1 MQKVA
6 LITGTGSG
14 IGKALAELLLS
25 ENYLIF
31 GYSRTNQIENKNFTF
46 TKIDL
51 SDMESVQKLQFPNV
65 DVASDVLLVNNAA
78 TIGSIL
84 PIDKKTDEEILR
96 EYNLNII
103 SPTLLSRKFINN
115 YSDNKKLLINI
126 GSGAANKAIASWST
140 YCATKSGLDMLTE
153 VIQKEKHESLKVFSI
168 HPGVVNTNMQEEIR
182 KSDADFFPIKQ
193 QFIDYYSKNELFS
206 VDFVALKI
214 FQIIVKNEDFEEM
227 IEMERQKNTWTFE
240 ERWLSRI
247 WDKWK
252 EFIEPPG
259 NPKWSSVGHDSM
271 GTINI
276 P

>member
-51 SDMESVQKLQFPNV
+51 SDMEAVQKLQFPNV
-65 DVASDVLLVNNAA
+65 NVAFDVLLVNNAA

-84 PIDKKTDEEILR
+84 PIDRKTNEEILR

-214 FQIIVKNEDFEEM
+214 FQIIAKNEDFEE
-227 IEMERQKNTWTFE
+227 IILNLRDFE
-240 ERWLSRI
+240 
-247 WDKWK
+247 
-252 EFIEPPG
+252 
-259 NPKWSSVGHDSM
+259 
-271 GTINI
+271 
-276 P
+276 

>member
-51 SDMESVQKLQFPNV
+51 SDMKAVQKLQFPNV
-65 DVASDVLLVNNAA
+65 NVAFDVLLVNNAA

-84 PIDKKTDEEILR
+84 PIDRKTNEEILR

-214 FQIIVKNEDFEEM
+214 FQIIAKNEDFKE
-227 IEMERQKNTWTFE
+227 IILHLRDFE
-240 ERWLSRI
+240 
-247 WDKWK
+247 
-252 EFIEPPG
+252 
-259 NPKWSSVGHDSM
+259 
-271 GTINI
+271 
-276 P
+276 

>member
-14 IGKALAELLLS
+14 IGKALAELLLKN
-25 ENYLIF
+25 NYLVF
-31 GYSRTNQIENKNFTF
+31 GYSRTNSITHPNFTY

-51 SDMESVQKLQFPNV
+51 SNLEAVQKLQFPNV
-65 DVASDVLLVNNAA
+65 NVAFDVLLVNNAA

-84 PIDKKTDEEILR
+84 PIDRKTNEEILR

-126 GSGAANKAIASWST
+126 GSGAANIAIASWST

-214 FQIIVKNEDFEEM
+214 FQIIAKNEDFKE
-227 IEMERQKNTWTFE
+227 IILNLRDFE
-240 ERWLSRI
+240 
-247 WDKWK
+247 
-252 EFIEPPG
+252 
-259 NPKWSSVGHDSM
+259 
-271 GTINI
+271 
-276 P
+276 

>member
-84 PIDKKTDEEILR
+84 PIDKKTTEEILR

-182 KSDADFFPIKQ
+182 KSDPDFFPIKQ

-214 FQIIVKNEDFEEM
+214 FQIIAKNEDFKE
-227 IEMERQKNTWTFE
+227 IILHLGDFE
-240 ERWLSRI
+240 
-247 WDKWK
+247 
-252 EFIEPPG
+252 
-259 NPKWSSVGHDSM
+259 
-271 GTINI
+271 
-276 P
+276 

>member
-14 IGKALAELLLS
+14 IGRALAELLLS

-51 SDMESVQKLQFPNV
+51 SDMEAVQKLQFPNV
-65 DVASDVLLVNNAA
+65 NVASDVLLVNNAA

-84 PIDKKTDEEILR
+84 PIDKKTNEEILR

-214 FQIIVKNEDFEEM
+214 FQIIAKNEDFKE
-227 IEMERQKNTWTFE
+227 IILNLRGFE
-240 ERWLSRI
+240 
-247 WDKWK
+247 
-252 EFIEPPG
+252 
-259 NPKWSSVGHDSM
+259 
-271 GTINI
+271 
-276 P
+276 

>member
-51 SDMESVQKLQFPNV
+51 SDMEAVQKLQFPNV
-65 DVASDVLLVNNAA
+65 NLASDVLLVNNAA

-84 PIDKKTDEEILR
+84 PIDKKTNEEILR

-126 GSGAANKAIASWST
+126 SSGAANKAIASWST

-214 FQIIVKNEDFEEM
+214 FQIIAKNEDFKE
-227 IEMERQKNTWTFE
+227 IILHLRDFE
-240 ERWLSRI
+240 
-247 WDKWK
+247 
-252 EFIEPPG
+252 
-259 NPKWSSVGHDSM
+259 
-271 GTINI
+271 
-276 P
+276 

>member
-14 IGKALAELLLS
+14 IGKALAKLLLS
-25 ENYLIF
+25 ENYLVF

-51 SDMESVQKLQFPNV
+51 SNIEEVQKLRFP
-65 DVASDVLLVNNAA
+65 DIDLASDLLLVNNAA

-84 PIDKKTDEEILR
+84 PIHKKKNEEILR

-115 YSDNKKLLINI
+115 YANKRLLINI
-126 GSGAANKAIASWST
+126 SSGAANNPIPSWST
-140 YCATKSGLDMLTE
+140 YCATKSGLDMLTK
-153 VIQKEKHESLKVFSI
+153 VIHKEKHENLKIFSI

-182 KSDADFFPIKQ
+182 KSDANFFPIKQ
-193 QFIDYYSKNELFS
+193 QFIDYYNRNELFS

-214 FQIIVKNEDFEEM
+214 FQIIAKNEDLNE
-227 IEMERQKNTWTFE
+227 IILNLR
-240 ERWLSRI
+240 
-247 WDKWK
+247 
-252 EFIEPPG
+252 
-259 NPKWSSVGHDSM
+259 DSE
-271 GTINI
+271 
-276 P
+276 

>member
-14 IGKALAELLLS
+14 IGKALAKLLLS
-25 ENYLIF
+25 ENYLVF

-51 SDMESVQKLQFPNV
+51 SNIEEVQKLRFP
-65 DVASDVLLVNNAA
+65 DIDLASDLLLVNNAA

-84 PIDKKTDEEILR
+84 PIHKKKNEEILR

-115 YSDNKKLLINI
+115 YANKRLLINI
-126 GSGAANKAIASWST
+126 SSGAANNPIPSWST
-140 YCATKSGLDMLTE
+140 YCATKSGLDMLTK
-153 VIQKEKHESLKVFSI
+153 VIHKEKHENLKIFSI

-182 KSDADFFPIKQ
+182 KSDANFFPIKQ
-193 QFIDYYSKNELFS
+193 QFIDYYNRNELFS

-214 FQIIVKNEDFEEM
+214 FQIIAKNEDFNE
-227 IEMERQKNTWTFE
+227 IILNLRDFE
-240 ERWLSRI
+240 
-247 WDKWK
+247 
-252 EFIEPPG
+252 
-259 NPKWSSVGHDSM
+259 
-271 GTINI
+271 
-276 P
+276 

>member
-6 LITGTGSG
+6 LITGTSSG
-14 IGKALAELLLS
+14 IGKALAKLLLS
-25 ENYLIF
+25 ENYLVF

-51 SDMESVQKLQFPNV
+51 SNMEEVQKLKFPNI
-65 DVASDVLLVNNAA
+65 DVASDFLLVNNAA

-84 PIDKKTDEEILR
+84 PIHKKTNEEILR

-182 KSDADFFPIKQ
+182 RSDANFFPIKQ
-193 QFIDYYSKNELFS
+193 QFIDYYNKNELFS

-214 FQIIVKNEDFEEM
+214 FQIIVKNEDLNEIVLNLRDFE
-227 IEMERQKNTWTFE
+227 
-240 ERWLSRI
+240 
-247 WDKWK
+247 
-252 EFIEPPG
+252 
-259 NPKWSSVGHDSM
+259 
-271 GTINI
+271 
-276 P
+276 

>member
-46 TKIDL
+46 IKIDL
-51 SDMESVQKLQFPNV
+51 SDMEAVQKLQFPNV
-65 DVASDVLLVNNAA
+65 NVAFDVLLVNNAA

-84 PIDKKTDEEILR
+84 PIDRKTNEEILR

-214 FQIIVKNEDFEEM
+214 FQIIAKNEDFKE
-227 IEMERQKNTWTFE
+227 IILNLRGFE
-240 ERWLSRI
+240 
-247 WDKWK
+247 
-252 EFIEPPG
+252 
-259 NPKWSSVGHDSM
+259 
-271 GTINI
+271 
-276 P
+276 

>member
-46 TKIDL
+46 IKIDL
-51 SDMESVQKLQFPNV
+51 SDMEAVQKLKFPNV
-65 DVASDVLLVNNAA
+65 NVAFDVLLVNNAA

-84 PIDKKTDEEILR
+84 PIDKKTNEEILR

-115 YSDNKKLLINI
+115 YSDNKKVLINI

-140 YCATKSGLDMLTE
+140 YCTTKSGLDMLTE

-182 KSDADFFPIKQ
+182 KSDEDFFPIKQ

-214 FQIIVKNEDFEEM
+214 FQIIAKNEDF
-227 IEMERQKNTWTFE
+227 
-240 ERWLSRI
+240 
-247 WDKWK
+247 K
-252 EFIEPPG
+252 EIILNLRDCE
-259 NPKWSSVGHDSM
+259 
-271 GTINI
+271 
-276 P
+276 

>member
-14 IGKALAELLLS
+14 ICKALAELLLS

-84 PIDKKTDEEILR
+84 PIDRKTNEEILR

-214 FQIIVKNEDFEEM
+214 FQIIAKNEDFKE
-227 IEMERQKNTWTFE
+227 IILNLRDFE
-240 ERWLSRI
+240 
-247 WDKWK
+247 
-252 EFIEPPG
+252 
-259 NPKWSSVGHDSM
+259 
-271 GTINI
+271 
-276 P
+276 

>member
-46 TKIDL
+46 IKIDL
-51 SDMESVQKLQFPNV
+51 SDMEAVQKLQFPNV
-65 DVASDVLLVNNAA
+65 NVAFDVLLVNNAA

-84 PIDKKTDEEILR
+84 PIDRKTNEEILR

-214 FQIIVKNEDFEEM
+214 FQIIAKNEDFKE
-227 IEMERQKNTWTFE
+227 IILNLRDFE
-240 ERWLSRI
+240 
-247 WDKWK
+247 
-252 EFIEPPG
+252 
-259 NPKWSSVGHDSM
+259 
-271 GTINI
+271 
-276 P
+276 

>member
-14 IGKALAELLLS
+14 IGRALAELLLS

-51 SDMESVQKLQFPNV
+51 SNMESVQKLQFPNI

-214 FQIIVKNEDFEEM
+214 FQIIAKNEDFKE
-227 IEMERQKNTWTFE
+227 IILHLGDFE
-240 ERWLSRI
+240 
-247 WDKWK
+247 
-252 EFIEPPG
+252 
-259 NPKWSSVGHDSM
+259 
-271 GTINI
+271 
-276 P
+276 

>member
-51 SDMESVQKLQFPNV
+51 SDMEAVLKLQFPNV
-65 DVASDVLLVNNAA
+65 DVTIDVLLVNNAA

-84 PIDKKTDEEILR
+84 PIDKKSEKEIIQ

-103 SPTLLSRKFINN
+103 SPTLLSRKFINT

-126 GSGAANKAIASWST
+126 GSGAANKAIASWSA
-140 YCATKSGLDMLTE
+140 YCATKSGLDMFTE
-153 VIQKEKHESLKVFSI
+153 VIAEEKHKNLTIFSI
-168 HPGVVNTNMQEEIR
+168 HPGVVDTNMQKKIR
-182 KSDADFFPIKQ
+182 ESDAEFFPIRQ

-206 VDFVALKI
+206 ADFVAQKI
-214 FQIIVKNEDFEEM
+214 YQIIAKRVILTDVLVDLRDF
-227 IEMERQKNTWTFE
+227 
-240 ERWLSRI
+240 S
-247 WDKWK
+247 
-252 EFIEPPG
+252 
-259 NPKWSSVGHDSM
+259 
-271 GTINI
+271 
-276 P
+276 

>member
-51 SDMESVQKLQFPNV
+51 SDMEAVQKLQFPNV
-65 DVASDVLLVNNAA
+65 NVASDVLLVNNAA

-84 PIDKKTDEEILR
+84 PIDKKTNEEILR

-214 FQIIVKNEDFEEM
+214 FQIIAKNEDFKE
-227 IEMERQKNTWTFE
+227 IILNLRGFE
-240 ERWLSRI
+240 
-247 WDKWK
+247 
-252 EFIEPPG
+252 
-259 NPKWSSVGHDSM
+259 
-271 GTINI
+271 
-276 P
+276 

>member
-25 ENYLIF
+25 ENYLVF

-51 SDMESVQKLQFPNV
+51 SDMEAVQKLQFPNV

-84 PIDKKTDEEILR
+84 PIDKKTNEEILR

-126 GSGAANKAIASWST
+126 GSGAANKAIASWSA

-153 VIQKEKHESLKVFSI
+153 VIAEEKHKNLTIFSI
-168 HPGVVNTNMQEEIR
+168 HPGVVDTNMQKKIR
-182 KSDADFFPIKQ
+182 ESDAEFFPIRQ

-206 VDFVALKI
+206 ADFVAQKI
-214 FQIIVKNEDFEEM
+214 YQIIAKRVILTDVLVDLRDF
-227 IEMERQKNTWTFE
+227 
-240 ERWLSRI
+240 S
-247 WDKWK
+247 
-252 EFIEPPG
+252 
-259 NPKWSSVGHDSM
+259 
-271 GTINI
+271 
-276 P
+276 

>member
-14 IGKALAELLLS
+14 IGKALAELLLKN
-25 ENYLIF
+25 NYLVF
-31 GYSRTNQIENKNFTF
+31 GYSRTNSITHPNFTY

-51 SDMESVQKLQFPNV
+51 SNLEAVQKLQFPNV
-65 DVASDVLLVNNAA
+65 DVTIDVLLVNNAA

-84 PIDKKTDEEILR
+84 PIDKKSEKEIIQ

-103 SPTLLSRKFINN
+103 SPTLLSRKFINT

-214 FQIIVKNEDFEEM
+214 FQIIAKNEDFKE
-227 IEMERQKNTWTFE
+227 IILNLRGFE
-240 ERWLSRI
+240 
-247 WDKWK
+247 
-252 EFIEPPG
+252 
-259 NPKWSSVGHDSM
+259 
-271 GTINI
+271 
-276 P
+276 